1 MTITKERLAEIKA
14 RCDAA
19 FMAPWTYEDFTV
31 LCDHPYDI
39 DDEDKCP
46 TCHGEGEAD
55 VVRIESPNEYPDG
68 QIIADVPGLERFAAA
83 NGSFIAHART
93 DVPALLAE
101 VERLRELMARW
112 VDPSLVLELLKAEK
126 NALKKEVERLR
137 WLLLTAIST
146 TEKCPWC
153 RRPHN
158 EEHSAFCQAFG
169 ASFTPEGEVK

>member
-14 RCDAA
+14 RCEAA
-19 FMAPWTYEDFTV
+19 TEGPWEQEDCRENHIATATGMDIAHAP
-31 LCDHPYDI
+31 
-39 DDEDKCP
+39 K
-46 TCHGEGEAD
+46 
-55 VVRIESPNEYPDG
+55 
-68 QIIADVPGLERFAAA
+68 QINAQ
-83 NGSFIAHART
+83 FIAHART
-93 DVPALLAE
+93 DVPALLTE

-169 ASFTPEGEVK
+169 ASFTPEG